1 MHLKKYIYI
10 LIIIVIVIAC
20 KTTSKLT
27 DDIVKTNQPVNVK
40 PRSYGI
46 GKLIDSISSKYLVF
60 DTLSVKF
67 KIHVELADESHH
79 LDGVFRIKK
88 DTMLWISLSAPLG
101 IEAARFLL
109 TKDSIYFMNKLKK
122 EYFVRSYSF
131 FENNYHVELK
141 FNDIQALLS
150 NQIFL
155 FSETDEE
162 SNLMMNQNSNEK
174 DYIRKTFFRDKDSIN
189 YILKTHRKQKIKRY
203 LKRYPGQEFMVE
215 NIKIM
220 PNTFKI
226 QAIEVFDYVEGR
238 KLNIQYD
245 QFESLNNKLFPRSV
259 SFLFSDSVKKYQMQL
274 DYSKVTL
281 GNGVTFPFNIPDS
294 YKRIP

>member
-1 MHLKKYIYI
+1 MYIKKYIYFLFI
-10 LIIIVIVIAC
+10 LIGLIAC
-20 KTTSKLT
+20 KTSQLSENS
-27 DDIVKTNQPVNVK
+27 VKIAPVANVK
-40 PRSYGI
+40 IRSYGI

-67 KIHVELADESHH
+67 KIHVDLADESHN

-88 DTMLWISLSAPLG
+88 DSMLWISLSAPLG

-122 EYFVRSYSF
+122 EYFVRPYSF
-131 FENNYHVELK
+131 FENNYHVELT
-141 FNDIQALLS
+141 FNDLQALLS
-150 NQIFL
+150 DQIFL

-174 DYIRKTFFRDKDSIN
+174 DYVRKTFFRDKDSVN
-189 YILKTHRKQKIKRY
+189 YILKTHRKQRIKRY
-203 LKRYPGQEFMVE
+203 LKKYPGQELMVE
-215 NIKIM
+215 NIKIT

-226 QAIEVFDYVEGR
+226 QSVEVVDYVEGR
-238 KLNIQYD
+238 NLNIQYD
-245 QFESLNNKLFPRSV
+245 QFESINNTLFPRLV
-259 SFLFSDSVKKYQMQL
+259 NFLFADSVKKYQMQL
-274 DYSKVTL
+274 DYSKVKV
-281 GNGVTFPFNIPDS
+281 GNDVTFPFNIPDS

>member
-1 MHLKKYIYI
+1 MYLKKYIYI
-10 LIIIVIVIAC
+10 VIILLIVIAC
-20 KTTSKLT
+20 KTTSKLPDNT
-27 DDIVKTNQPVNVK
+27 VKTNQTVNVK

-46 GKLIDSISSKYLVF
+46 GKLIDSITSKYLPY
-60 DTLSVKF
+60 DTISVKF
-67 KIHVELADESHH
+67 KIHVDLADESHN

-88 DTMLWISLSAPLG
+88 DSLIWISLSAPLG
-101 IEAARFLL
+101 IEAVRFLL

-131 FENNYHVELK
+131 FDNSYHVELS
-141 FNDIQALLS
+141 FNDLQALLS

-174 DYIRKTFFRDKDSIN
+174 EYVRKTFFRDKDSVN
-189 YILKTHRKQKIKRY
+189 YILKTHRKQKIRRY
-203 LKRYPGQEFMVE
+203 LKRNPGQELMVE

-226 QAIEVFDYVEGR
+226 QAVEVFDYVEGR
-238 KLNIQYD
+238 NLKIQYD
-245 QFESLNNKLFPRSV
+245 QFESINNKLFPKSLN
-259 SFLFSDSVKKYQMQL
+259 FLFSDSVKNYQMQL
-274 DYSKVTL
+274 DYSKVTI
-281 GNGVTFPFNIPDS
+281 GNDVSFSFNIPDS